1 MTPKF
6 IRGGQ
11 LPVVL
16 PPAVD
21 ELLSSWINRHALF
34 YDVPPLVMLRHCMV
48 DMSSLRALDLR
59 LTDDEASRVAAMFRT
74 EAASVQ
80 RLSLANIF
88 PKLHRLIA
96 TKPMQFCAVCSRQ
109 RDPNG
114 SEPTRRS
121 QLLGWRLSCLQCGS
135 ALTATHDY
143 ESPCPFADYWTE
155 ALNGQRL
162 IDDEAERGIRSWGS
176 PTELARL
183 LLMRRDP
190 RTGHSATNN
199 DLRLLGLVVPEI
211 DALVA
216 GRRIKLPS
224 PARPILPLWLRPAL
238 LAAVSLVER
247 QGPAMLAWLQGKTI
261 GQNRTR
267 FGEVAAP
274 MLGIPSAA

>member
-1 MTPKF
+1 
-6 IRGGQ
+6 
-11 LPVVL
+11 
-16 PPAVD
+16 
-21 ELLSSWINRHALF
+21 
-34 YDVPPLVMLRHCMV
+34 MV

-59 LTDDEASRVAAMFRT
+59 LTDEEASRVAAMFRT

-80 RLSLANIF
+80 RLSLANIS
-88 PKLHRLIA
+88 PKLHRFIA
-96 TKPMQFCAVCSRQ
+96 TRPVQFCAVCSR
-109 RDPNG
+109 RLDSNK

-121 QLLGWRLSCLQCGS
+121 QLLGWRLSCSQCGA
-135 ALTATHDY
+135 ALTDNHDH

-162 IDDEAERGIRSWGS
+162 IDDEAERGVQSWGP

-211 DALVA
+211 DALLA
-216 GRRIKLPS
+216 DHRIKLPS

-238 LAAVSLVER
+238 LAAASLVER
-247 QGPAMLAWLQGKTI
+247 EGPAMLAWLRGKTI

-267 FGEVAAP
+267 FDEVAVP